1 MLGVLLYETVDL
13 GYNMIRLMIKVGSGT
28 YNWYYNIDSQ
38 AIEKKKIDELII
50 KELEDSK
57 QILVLNDKIKKL
69 ENYIDIEFKKKN
81 E

>member
-13 GYNMIRLMIKVGSGT
+13 GYNMLRLMFKVGTGT
-28 YNWYYNIDSQ
+28 YNWYYKIDPQ
-38 AIEKKKIDELII
+38 EIEKKKINELII

-57 QILVLNDKIKKL
+57 QIIILNEKIKKL
-69 ENYIDIEFKKKN
+69 ENYIDVEFKKKN